1 VPAALPGAAASR
13 SPPDASMS
21 RPLAI
26 AIVALAA
33 FFAIY
38 GVAVRTE
45 VGQQADEAALAGG
58 RSAPQR
64 AQSGA
69 SSLLRLVSVGSLAAA
84 VIALGALSWL
94 SRRPWLI
101 ALPAVVVGLAL
112 VAAELFKLV
121 ILSRP
126 DLWSSSLHGNSYPS
140 GHTAIA
146 TGLGLSAVLIA
157 PERLR
162 WAVAVAAAMFA
173 GGVGILVV
181 TADWHRPSDPLGSY
195 ALTLAIVTAIVA
207 LLGRRGRDELTSTSA
222 EGRAPPSATILAR
235 RLEAAAIAAGIL
247 LFAGAVLLAAV
258 RYGPDVAW
266 NRPHAAFLGSIA
278 LILVAAGLTVS
289 ALLRILP
296 PDSSSARSTG

>member
-1 VPAALPGAAASR
+1 
-13 SPPDASMS
+13 MS

-26 AIVALAA
+26 ALVALAV

-45 VGQQADEAALAGG
+45 VGPHADEAAHAGG
-58 RSAPQR
+58 RSAPER

-69 SSLLRLVSVGSLAAA
+69 SSLLRLVSVGSLVAA
-84 VIALGALSWL
+84 VIALGALSW
-94 SRRPWLI
+94 SARRPWLI
-101 ALPAVVVGLAL
+101 ALPAAVVGLSL

-126 DLWSSSLHGNSYPS
+126 DLWASSLHGNTYPS

-146 TGLGLSAVLIA
+146 TGLALSAVLIA

-162 WAVAVAAAMFA
+162 GVVAVAAVLFA

-195 ALTLAIVTAIVA
+195 ALTLAIVAAIVA
-207 LLGRRGRDELTSTSA
+207 LLDRWGRGDRPSTSA
-222 EGRAPPSATILAR
+222 EGRASPSATILAR

-247 LFAGAVLLAAV
+247 LFAGAVLLAAL
-258 RYGPDVAW
+258 RYGPEVAW
-266 NRPHAAFLGSIA
+266 NRPHAVFLGSIA
-278 LILVAAGLTVS
+278 VILVAAGLTVS
-289 ALLRILP
+289 ALLRILS
-296 PDSSSARSTG
+296 PDSYSAASTG

>member
-1 VPAALPGAAASR
+1 V
-13 SPPDASMS
+13 S

-26 AIVALAA
+26 ALVALIA

-45 VGQQADEAALAGG
+45 PGQHADEAALAGG
-58 RSAPQR
+58 RSTPER

-69 SSLLRLVSVGSLAAA
+69 DRLLRFVSVGSLVSA
-84 VIALGALSWL
+84 VIVLGALAWL
-94 SRRPWLI
+94 WRRPWLI
-101 ALPAVVVGLAL
+101 ALPAAVVGISLL
-112 VAAELFKLV
+112 AAELFKVV

-126 DLWSSSLHGNSYPS
+126 DLFPSSLEGNSYPS
-140 GHTAIA
+140 GHTTIA
-146 TGLGLSAVLIA
+146 TSLGLSVLLIA

-162 WAVAVAAAMFA
+162 GVVAIAAALFA

-195 ALTLAIVTAIVA
+195 ALTLAITAAIVA
-207 LLGRRGRDELTSTSA
+207 ALQAWEPGEMAAARI

-235 RLEAAAIAAGIL
+235 RLEAGAIVTGVL
-247 LFAGAVLLAAV
+247 LFAGAVLLAALV
-258 RYGPDVAW
+258 YGPDVAW

-278 LILVAAGLTVS
+278 AILIAAGITVS

-296 PDSSSARSTG
+296 ATQSRVS